1 MTLNVAFGPFVLN
14 PTQRVLLRGDRPV
27 RLGSRAREILICL
40 VERAGTV
47 VSKNELIRRVWPE
60 TVVEEGTLRVHIAS
74 LRKILGEGR
83 AQTRYV
89 ENVTGHGYR
98 FVATVTRSAATA
110 GTQVESGVS
119 VVTAPTDAVSAA
131 LGPVSTDP
139 SPVCAPMTRLIGRKD
154 VVATIA
160 DQL

>member
-1 MTLNVAFGPFVLN
+1 MTLNIAFGPFVLN

-47 VSKNELIRRVWPE
+47 VSKNDLIRRVWPE

-74 LRKILGEGR
+74 LRKILGEER
-83 AQTRYV
+83 DRVRYV

-98 FVATVTRSAATA
+98 FVAAVTRPDAPATP
-110 GTQVESGVS
+110 
-119 VVTAPTDAVSAA
+119 APAA
-131 LGPVSTDP
+131 LGPVSAEP
-139 SPVCAPMTRLIGRKD
+139 ASPIATTRLIGRKD

-160 DQL
+160 DQLRLRRLMTIVGP